1 MGKEKGIKTVYY
13 EKYIGLKFKS
23 DNNKEKNRKKNYTA
37 YKKQLRKW
45 Q

>member
-13 EKYIGLKFKS
+13 EKSIDLKFKN
-23 DNNKEKNRKKNYTA
+23 DNNKEKNTKKNYTA
-37 YKKQLRKW
+37 YKKHLRKW